1 MLIITHAMLIL
12 TIRSKEKKET
22 SQVNKGNIRVS
33 RYRVN
38 FLTYLYMKVTYFICI
53 LDYISIIVS
62 VKDKSPFKS
71 VIF

>member
-12 TIRSKEKKET
+12 TIRSKKKKET
-22 SQVNKGNIRVS
+22 SQVNNTIRVS